1 MSLYKII
8 FSPTAEKQML
18 KLPSHI
24 SIRIANAIANLANR
38 PFLGKKL
45 KGDLTD
51 YRSYRVGDYRVIYF
65 IRRAQVQVE
74 IIRVA
79 NRREVYR

>member
-1 MSLYKII
+1 
-8 FSPTAEKQML
+8 ML
-18 KLPSHI
+18 NLQSHI
-24 SIRIANAIANLANR
+24 SIRIANAIANLAHQ
-38 PFLGKKL
+38 PLLGKKL
-45 KGDLTD
+45 KGDLSD
-51 YRSYRVGDYRVIYF
+51 CRSYRVGDYRVIYF